1 MKAIR
6 GVLYIFL
13 AMLVLIPACTSSKT
27 GQDIKDAG
35 DSIELTTTDHSMKAL
50 KKAKV
55 QDTYVIF
62 MANPVIHPESISYLN
77 GRIIALSEKDADQ
90 LKAQFG
96 NFVQAENKGHAVARK
111 SIQRFSLIAAD
122 RTVQEQIKKL
132 IELNSRKQYPLVK
145 LSMTELQVTE
155 LSYKKSK
162 VFLTGVTGKNYLL
175 SKVEIL
181 KESYPL

>member
-1 MKAIR
+1 M
-6 GVLYIFL
+6 L
-13 AMLVLIPACTSSKT
+13 MLVPACTSSKT
-27 GQDIKDAG
+27 DRNIKDTV
-35 DSIELTTTDHSMKAL
+35 DSIELTTMDHSMKAL
-50 KKAKV
+50 KKAQI

-62 MANPVIHPESISYLN
+62 TANPVIQPQSISYLS
-77 GRIIALSEKDADQ
+77 GRIVALPEKEADQ

-96 NFVQAENKGHAVARK
+96 NFSETENKGHAVARK
-111 SIQRFSLIAAD
+111 SIQRFSLIAKD

-155 LSYKKSK
+155 LFYKKSK
-162 VFLTGVTGKNYLL
+162 VFLSGVTGKNYLL
-175 SKVEIL
+175 NKVEIL

>member
-1 MKAIR
+1 MKALR
-6 GVLYIFL
+6 GVLYILL

-27 GQDIKDAG
+27 GRDIKDAG
-35 DSIELTTTDHSMKAL
+35 GSIELTTKDHSMKAL
-50 KKAKV
+50 KKSQV

-62 MANPVIHPESISYLN
+62 VANPVIRPESISYLD
-77 GRIIALSEKDADQ
+77 GRIVVLSGKDADQ

-122 RTVQEQIKKL
+122 LTVQEQIKKI
-132 IELNSRKQYPLVK
+132 IELNSLKQYPLVK

-155 LSYKKSK
+155 LFYKKSK
-162 VFLTGVTGKNYLL
+162 VLLNGSTGKNYLL
-175 SKVEIL
+175 SKVEII